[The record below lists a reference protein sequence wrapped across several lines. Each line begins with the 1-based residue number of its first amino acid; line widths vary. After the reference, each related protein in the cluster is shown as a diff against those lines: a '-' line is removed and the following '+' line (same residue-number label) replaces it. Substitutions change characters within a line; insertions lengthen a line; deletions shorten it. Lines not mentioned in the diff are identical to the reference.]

1 MFKPAMSTLG
11 VLFWGVSLFAQNPP
25 ALPNDVK
32 DFYLK
37 LNDRF
42 QGLIQNLQT
51 PDEISLTSKLLK
63 SLLTSFHKK
72 ELSKNAQ
79 LKELDLTLE
88 IKNKLFSLLKKDIK
102 ELKETDPITLEKL
115 ELAIEK
121 SGRLP
126 KDDPNKISEEEK
138 VKIIGL
144 ILTHAEKSITGQKET
159 EAAIEGLI
167 KKFQEDPLFEET
179 KKSDKK
185 GLDLLSELIQR
196 GIANPEKLEALLG
209 PIQQQIFTFEK
220 SKLSPIQQANIPS
233 FTEALSNINR
243 LFPQAPDFPGRGLA
257 LNPYRGETGANPL
270 ISGGRF
276 GVPRGGSIPIGM
288 TSPTPRVQDTPDLKI
303 CTDEIRSKKFNVE
316 LQLGNSLCASTPI
329 AKDPKKTLENFR
341 RDPKAQCEVNL
352 ASALHCIEGKVGLV
366 GRTIMTNMGNLAT
379 PAKVVQIGSADRISG
394 PSVQNGNPDL
404 IVLSVEVPCESALR
418 LQVARVPSPDEIQ
431 ELAGQDTFP
440 IVMQQN
446 STINA
451 SIQGSNK
458 ATIAASGRFDT
469 DSNGNLGNY
478 IRFNSNS
485 RFNSSSGLDVG
496 PQLSSK
502 GLSFDSKRI
511 NSGDSGGAALT
522 CKFKKDDK
530 STIEDI
536 LFVGAISH
544 INVTHNQDE
553 GKEGGI
559 ASGNSLLNLSRLF
572 YPAST
577 DGHRFA
583 DNNRQ
588 DSSTQ
593 NNKTH

>member
-1 MFKPAMSTLG
+1 
-11 VLFWGVSLFAQNPP
+11 
-25 ALPNDVK
+25 
-32 DFYLK
+32 
-37 LNDRF
+37 
-42 QGLIQNLQT
+42 
-51 PDEISLTSKLLK
+51 
-63 SLLTSFHKK
+63 
-72 ELSKNAQ
+72 
-79 LKELDLTLE
+79 
-88 IKNKLFSLLKKDIK
+88 
-102 ELKETDPITLEKL
+102 
-115 ELAIEK
+115 
-121 SGRLP
+121 
-126 KDDPNKISEEEK
+126 
-138 VKIIGL
+138 
-144 ILTHAEKSITGQKET
+144 
-159 EAAIEGLI
+159 
-167 KKFQEDPLFEET
+167 
-179 KKSDKK
+179 
-185 GLDLLSELIQR
+185 
-196 GIANPEKLEALLG
+196 
-209 PIQQQIFTFEK
+209 
-220 SKLSPIQQANIPS
+220 
-233 FTEALSNINR
+233 
-243 LFPQAPDFPGRGLA
+243 
-257 LNPYRGETGANPL
+257 
-270 ISGGRF
+270 
-276 GVPRGGSIPIGM
+276 
-288 TSPTPRVQDTPDLKI
+288 
-303 CTDEIRSKKFNVE
+303 
-316 LQLGNSLCASTPI
+316 
-329 AKDPKKTLENFR
+329 
-341 RDPKAQCEVNL
+341 
-352 ASALHCIEGKVGLV
+352 
-366 GRTIMTNMGNLAT
+366 
-379 PAKVVQIGSADRISG
+379 
-394 PSVQNGNPDL
+394 
-404 IVLSVEVPCESALR
+404 
-418 LQVARVPSPDEIQ
+418 
-431 ELAGQDTFP
+431 
-440 IVMQQN
+440 MQQN